1 MTRVKICGIKNI
13 ADGLVAARAG
23 ADAIGLVFANS
34 PRKIDLETARAIC
47 TSLPPFVTR
56 VGVFVNED
64 GSVVNEIAAFCGL
77 TALQFHGDEDAQY
90 CRQFSLPVLKSI
102 SVRTAQDLRGIEE
115 FPAAAFV
122 LDTYHPI
129 FRGGTGETFDWS
141 LLDNRPNVPIILAG
155 GLTPENLAEAIR
167 RVKPYGVDVSSGVET
182 DGKKDQRLIQAF
194 IEEAGRCS

>member
-1 MTRVKICGIKNI
+1 MTRVKICGIKNK
-13 ADGLVAARAG
+13 ADALAAARAG

-34 PRKIDLETARAIC
+34 PRRIDVETARAIC
-47 TSLPPFVTR
+47 ASLPPFVSR

-64 GSVVNEIAAFCGL
+64 VAVVNEIATRCGL
-77 TALQFHGDEDAQY
+77 TALQFHGDEDAEY

-102 SVRTAQDLRGIEE
+102 SVRTAQDLMGIDR

-122 LDTYHPI
+122 VDAYHPI

-141 LLDNRPNVPIILAG
+141 LLDKRPNVPIILAG
-155 GLTPENLAEAIR
+155 GLSPGNLADAIR
-167 RVKPYGVDVSSGVET
+167 RVNPYGVDVSSGVEVN
-182 DGKKDQRLIQAF
+182 GEKDQKLIQSF

>member
-34 PRKIDLETARAIC
+34 PRKIDVETARAIC
-47 TSLPPFVTR
+47 ASLPPFISR

-64 GSVVNEIAAFCGL
+64 GAVVNEIAASCGL

-102 SVRTAQDLRGIEE
+102 SVRTAQDLSGIEE

-141 LLDNRPNVPIILAG
+141 LLDKRPNVPIILAG
-155 GLTPENLAEAIR
+155 GLSPENLAEAIN

-182 DGKKDQRLIQAF
+182 DGEKDQRLIQAF
-194 IEEAGRCS
+194 IEEAGRCR